1 MNMAASLKEIEQ
13 QARALAAEERA
24 KLAEVLLESSL
35 QTQPLSDIEAEW
47 AREIED
53 RVAAFDRG
61 ETKTYAAED
70 VFAKARRL
78 SR

>member
-1 MNMAASLKEIEQ
+1 MAASLEEIEQ
-13 QARALAAEERA
+13 QARALTIDERA
-24 KLAEVLLESSL
+24 KLAETLLESLHS
-35 QTQPLSDIEAEW
+35 QVSNVQAAW

-61 ETKTYAAED
+61 EAPACPAED
-70 VFAKARRL
+70 VFAEARRL

>member
-1 MNMAASLKEIEQ
+1 MKRIDGCYQ
-13 QARALAAEERA
+13 
-24 KLAEVLLESSL
+24 
-35 QTQPLSDIEAEW
+35 W

-61 ETKTYAAED
+61 ETTTYAAED
-70 VFAKARRL
+70 IFADAKRL

>member
-1 MNMAASLKEIEQ
+1 MVVSLEEIEQ
-13 QARALAAEERA
+13 QARSLVAEERA
-24 KLAEVLLESSL
+24 QLAEVLLESLHS
-35 QTQPLSDIEAEW
+35 PISDIEAAW

-61 ETKTYAAED
+61 ETPAYAAED
-70 VFAKARRL
+70 VFAEARRL

>member
-1 MNMAASLKEIEQ
+1 MAASLDEIEQ
-13 QARALAAEERA
+13 QARGLTDEERA
-24 KLAEVLLESSL
+24 KLAETMLESL
-35 QTQPLSDIEAEW
+35 RAPIVAEIESAW

-61 ETKTYAAED
+61 ETPAYAAED
-70 VFAKARRL
+70 VFAEARRL